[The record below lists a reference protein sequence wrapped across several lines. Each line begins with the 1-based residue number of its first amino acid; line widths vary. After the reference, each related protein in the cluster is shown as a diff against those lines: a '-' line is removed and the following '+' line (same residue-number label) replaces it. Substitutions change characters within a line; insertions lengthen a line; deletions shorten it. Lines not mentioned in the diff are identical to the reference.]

1 MMRCRRLWHLALSA
15 GAVAL
20 LSIAAACQSSTRTTS
35 EQCASGPAG
44 ASDPAAADQADS
56 MASEDAQ
63 RFKLKSQPAPRSQRP
78 PEPTRRTGVDQ
89 PRIRP

>member
-1 MMRCRRLWHLALSA
+1 MLRRKWVWNLARAA
-15 GAVAL
+15 GAAAL
-20 LSIAAACQSSTRTTS
+20 LGTAVACQSSARTTS
-35 EQCASGPAG
+35 QPCASAPAG

-63 RFKLKSQPAPRSQRP
+63 RFKLKSQSAPRSQRP
-78 PEPTRRTGVDQ
+78 PEPSRRTGVDQ